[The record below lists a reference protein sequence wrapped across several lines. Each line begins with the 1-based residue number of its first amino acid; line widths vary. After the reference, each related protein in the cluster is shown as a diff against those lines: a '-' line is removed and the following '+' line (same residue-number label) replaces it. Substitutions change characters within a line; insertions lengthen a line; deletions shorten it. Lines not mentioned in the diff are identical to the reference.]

1 MTKEYTFKLE
11 EEQVDAIVL
20 EDLMW
25 SHQLQLKYITEP
37 KTREGESIQEIMDLY
52 DALTKVLS
60 YHMTRGDFNS
70 YMAQCNDLLMD
81 TPEEKVC
88 CNGDCNQGRTCP
100 KR

>member
-52 DALTKVLS
+52 DALTKVIA
-60 YHMTRGDFNS
+60 YHMTKGDFNA
-70 YMAQCNDLLMD
+70 YMAQCNAVMLNTD
-81 TPEEKVC
+81 EE
-88 CNGDCNQGRTCP
+88 QS
-100 KR
+100 

>member
-52 DALTKVLS
+52 DALTKVIA
-60 YHMTRGDFNS
+60 YHMTKGDFNA
-70 YMAQCNDLLMD
+70 YMAQCNSRIMS
-81 TPEEKVC
+81 TAEE
-88 CNGDCNQGRTCP
+88 QS
-100 KR
+100 

>member
-1 MTKEYTFKLE
+1 MTKEYTFKLA

-52 DALTKVLS
+52 DALTKVIA
-60 YHMTRGDFNS
+60 YHMTKGDFNA
-70 YMAQCNDLLMD
+70 YMAQCNDRIMN
-81 TPEEKVC
+81 TAEE
-88 CNGDCNQGRTCP
+88 QS
-100 KR
+100 

>member
-1 MTKEYTFKLE
+1 MTKEYTFKLA

-52 DALTKVLS
+52 DALTKVIA
-60 YHMTRGDFNS
+60 YHMTKGDFNA
-70 YMAQCNDLLMD
+70 YMAQCNAVMLD
-81 TPEEKVC
+81 TEAEQP
-88 CNGDCNQGRTCP
+88 
-100 KR
+100 

>member
-1 MTKEYTFKLE
+1 MTKEYTFKLA

-52 DALTKVLS
+52 DALTKVIA
-60 YHMTRGDFNS
+60 YHMTKGDFNA
-70 YMAQCNDLLMD
+70 YMAQCNARIMS
-81 TPEEKVC
+81 TAEEETK
-88 CNGDCNQGRTCP
+88 
-100 KR
+100 